1 MKNFCLFILISFVSF
16 SAIGQGI
23 EITPSYGYQFGAK
36 INYGPNY
43 LKMNSS
49 DQFRITV
56 GVETYSGL
64 MAEFSYIN
72 MSTELRLKD
81 FIYAPFET
89 KISDLSADWFLIGA
103 TRYLK
108 DGKVKP
114 FVGGNL
120 GLVVVSPKN
129 ENLNN
134 IPSHCIFFFFKES
147 VLWADSDYKWSL
159 LLIVDGCGCGC
170 WR

>member
-1 MKNFCLFILISFVSF
+1 MKNFCLFISISFVSF

-108 DGKVKP
+108 DGKVKTI
-114 FVGGNL
+114 FYKSKMKSYLTIEKCTDTEGIVCSYIDKVIYYKL
-120 GLVVVSPKN
+120 
-129 ENLNN
+129 ENDPNN
-134 IPSHCIFFFFKES
+134 Y
-147 VLWADSDYKWSL
+147 D
-159 LLIVDGCGCGC
+159 
-170 WR
+170 